1 MHKVKYIPFPPEI
14 QGVIRGMVAG
24 DGTIVIDSTRDAAT
38 RDHTLRHE
46 LAHLVLAHHD
56 ADAPLMQIE
65 READA
70 MAARYSVKQLETL
83 LKEG

>member
-14 QGVIRGMVAG
+14 RGIFRGMVTGNG
-24 DGTIVIDSTRDAAT
+24 DIVIDSTRDAAT
-38 RDHTLRHE
+38 QDHTLRHE
-46 LAHLVLAHHD
+46 LAHLVLSHHD
-56 ADAPLMQIE
+56 AGAPLQEIE

-70 MAARYSVKQLETL
+70 MAARYSVKQLETM